1 MKNKKQVTEEDLEFL
16 ERHIQS
22 TKLRL
27 IDTQNRLNNAI
38 AKMKG
43 VSIVFFIVVAII
55 LIIGY
60 II

>member
-43 VSIVFFIVVAII
+43 ISIVFFIVVAII

>member
-43 VSIVFFIVVAII
+43 VSVVFFIVLAII

>member
-43 VSIVFFIVVAII
+43 ISIC
-55 LIIGY
+55 
-60 II
+60 